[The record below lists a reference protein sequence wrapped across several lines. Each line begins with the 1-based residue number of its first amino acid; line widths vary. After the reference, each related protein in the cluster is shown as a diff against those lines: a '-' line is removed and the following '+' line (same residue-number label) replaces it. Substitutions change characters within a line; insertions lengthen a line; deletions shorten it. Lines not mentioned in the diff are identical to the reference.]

1 MNNIED
7 FKKKIDYLFYLFMPF
22 NINLLKK
29 KTNKKD
35 KITKKKL
42 IKLIKR
48 KLKYNA
54 VYYPK
59 NDPIIFERY
68 VNYDSVNF
76 KIYHRGKGFKISQND
91 PIFIEALEYFQNKGF
106 KIIARSYYDNGLRY
120 NVTIKDGLMIDTK
133 TLTEINF
140 GPKIDLKYIVISW

>member
-1 MNNIED
+1 
-7 FKKKIDYLFYLFMPF
+7 MPF

-35 KITKKKL
+35 KIKKKKL

-68 VNYDSVNF
+68 VKYDSVNF
-76 KIYHRGKGFKISQND
+76 KIYHRGKSYKISQND

-120 NVTIKDGLMIDTK
+120 NVTIKDGLIIDTK